1 MIKMQKF
8 DHKFNKHQTRKKI
21 RPNLCGSAGQLL
33 NITGITLTN
42 SYNKHVF
49 PLFKSK
55 QSAAVVKLGNDFL
68 VMYLST

>member
-8 DHKFNKHQTRKKI
+8 DQKFNKHQTGKKI
-21 RPNLCGSAGQLL
+21 RQNLCGSAGQLL

-49 PLFKSK
+49 RLFKSK

>member
-1 MIKMQKF
+1 MQNF
-8 DHKFNKHQTRKKI
+8 DQKLNKHQTRKKI
-21 RPNLCGSAGQLL
+21 RPNLCGSGAGQLL
-33 NITGITLTN
+33 NITSITLTN